1 LLQAAKL
8 AALGQLSTG
17 VAHEINN
24 PTSII
29 LTRLGLLISTADEEG
44 LDPELIA
51 DLETLEHQTKRIAH
65 ITQSLLRFGRKSS
78 LNSQLCSLEDIVD
91 LTISILK
98 HTAQKQNVLLNVE
111 HNENATAYADS
122 QSIEQVCF
130 NLIKNAIE
138 SGATQVTVRT
148 SLGHISVEDDGEGMD
163 DETLRQVFDPFFT
176 TKEIG
181 EGSGLGL
188 SVSYGIVERHGGQL
202 KATSSPSE
210 GTCFTVTLPTKDE
223 T

>member
-1 LLQAAKL
+1 M
-8 AALGQLSTG
+8 
-17 VAHEINN
+17 
-24 PTSII
+24 
-29 LTRLGLLISTADEEG
+29 
-44 LDPELIA
+44 
-51 DLETLEHQTKRIAH
+51 
-65 ITQSLLRFGRKSS
+65 RFGRKSS

-202 KATSSPSE
+202 KATSSPSVGNLFYCDPPYRGRNMSPQRVLVVDDEPELLRSISRILGHE
-210 GTCFTVTLPTKDE
+210 GFEVSTANCAEEALLGLQQSLSPDLIVSDLMMPESAASNCSK
-223 T
+223 